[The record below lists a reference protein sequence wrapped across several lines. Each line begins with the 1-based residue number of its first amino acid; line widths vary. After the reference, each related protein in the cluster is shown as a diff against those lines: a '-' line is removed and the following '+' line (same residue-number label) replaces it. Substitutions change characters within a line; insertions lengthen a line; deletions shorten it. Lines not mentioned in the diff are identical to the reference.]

1 MSANGGKEEGFWEE
15 RGIGVGEVEFGFWR
29 SGELGLGE
37 VECEGS
43 SSCC

>member
-1 MSANGGKEEGFWEE
+1 MSGNGGKGEGFWEE
-15 RGIGVGEVEFGFWR
+15 RRIGVGEVGFGFWR